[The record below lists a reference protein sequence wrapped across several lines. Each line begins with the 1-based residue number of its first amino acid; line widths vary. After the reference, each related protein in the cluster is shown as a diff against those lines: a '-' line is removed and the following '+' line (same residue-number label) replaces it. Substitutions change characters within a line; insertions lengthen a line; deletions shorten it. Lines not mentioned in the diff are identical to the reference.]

1 VDNWQ
6 SATTGILY
14 TPTVSLAT
22 SLGSYVYG
30 APTAITYTAT
40 VSGLGSFPTGSVAFS
55 GSPIIG
61 AIGSADALVIST
73 GCSNGGTCTEST
85 TQSYTP
91 FSTLPAGVYT
101 ITGTYSATNEN
112 YTSASGTI
120 SLTVN
125 KQTPTLAVSNATIP
139 AGNLSVVLTATL
151 AFTGS
156 GLAPTGGVNFTVNG
170 GSVVNGACIGTT
182 SPVTCTVSYP
192 ISTLAAGTYTI
203 RASYPGDINYYA
215 VGPKTATLSLVSN
228 PSILSF
234 SVASPQHT
242 MVPTLNLSATSNNTS
257 GALTYS
263 AVSGPATVSGSVA
276 TLTGA
281 GTVELQVTQAAGATY
296 SLTKATTTFTVL
308 AGSIWIADSTD
319 KVSTFD
325 LLGNVIIA
333 SPGLSGAGV
342 GTVAAPQGV
351 AFDGAGDLW
360 VASSTGVS
368 EFNRYGTPASAIP
381 LTSGGI
387 TAPLS
392 LAIDGDGTV
401 WIANANGSV
410 SALSNAGTAL
420 SPGTGYPAAVTA
432 SSTGGIAVDLSG
444 NVWVTSSGGN
454 TVTEILGAAAP
465 VAPLSTSL
473 ANKTVGSTP

>member
-1 VDNWQ
+1 
-6 SATTGILY
+6 
-14 TPTVSLAT
+14 
-22 SLGSYVYG
+22 
-30 APTAITYTAT
+30 
-40 VSGLGSFPTGSVAFS
+40 
-55 GSPIIG
+55 
-61 AIGSADALVIST
+61 
-73 GCSNGGTCTEST
+73 
-85 TQSYTP
+85 
-91 FSTLPAGVYT
+91 
-101 ITGTYSATNEN
+101 
-112 YTSASGTI
+112 
-120 SLTVN
+120 
-125 KQTPTLAVSNATIP
+125 
-139 AGNLSVVLTATL
+139 
-151 AFTGS
+151 
-156 GLAPTGGVNFTVNG
+156 
-170 GSVVNGACIGTT
+170 
-182 SPVTCTVSYP
+182 
-192 ISTLAAGTYTI
+192 
-203 RASYPGDINYYA
+203 
-215 VGPKTATLSLVSN
+215 
-228 PSILSF
+228 
-234 SVASPQHT
+234 
-242 MVPTLNLSATSNNTS
+242 
-257 GALTYS
+257 
-263 AVSGPATVSGSVA
+263 VA